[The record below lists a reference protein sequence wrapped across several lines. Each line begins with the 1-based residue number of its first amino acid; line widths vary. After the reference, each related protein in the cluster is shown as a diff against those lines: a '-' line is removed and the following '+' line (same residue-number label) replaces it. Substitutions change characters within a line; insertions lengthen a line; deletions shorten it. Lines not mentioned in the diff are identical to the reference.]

1 MRRPTR
7 ILGSFAAA
15 AVLVSVWA
23 GPAAAQEAA
32 SAAARKEL
40 TQKYA
45 QLLAEKGVTDEA
57 GREIGG
63 RLEKILAAARS
74 SGARTAKDLVI
85 SALAALN
92 YAATNL
98 AGFPQAAF
106 DRPIGTR
113 LETFGHTI
121 APGDIE
127 ARAEGS
133 ACPVGG
139 IGAGSFER
147 LMNGNFSTW
156 FLKLGWMVED
166 TVWADQ
172 FHVFIKSAGRT
183 VAKTLSTTAPP
194 AGSGLSAWSWNYP
207 VGRGDYFALYPK
219 SGFSYEKNPD
229 LPVKLAVVQFSP
241 IISGNYKET
250 SFPVAIYKWIAQNPT
265 NAPAEVSILLTWE
278 NMVGWEA
285 VEPQPVAGETPQASF
300 VWDRRSTGNFNEA
313 VEDGRAKGVLFRRK
327 DQNVRTGNAM
337 SGSMAI
343 AALEE
348 PGQSR
353 ISIQAAFDPR
363 GDGADVWTKF
373 AAGGSLDTSR
383 TSSPVG
389 PGQGTGAAVAVTFT
403 LKPGQR
409 LEVPFVIAWDFP
421 YYEFEAGAKHKKK
434 YTAFFGDGGT
444 NAFRIAAEA
453 LVRAREWEQAI
464 DAWQKPSLT
473 NPALPDWFRQAL
485 LNELYVLPETSIWDA
500 TTNLHTYLE
509 SVDYL
514 MYGTT
519 DVDSY
524 CWHVLRLWPELETA
538 HMTYLAGTIP
548 LEDASYRA
556 FQYADLFP
564 DEVPADKK
572 GYYWNTV
579 KQSGM
584 VPHDLGSPRKRPWV
598 ILNGFDWQNANVWKD
613 INPKFPLR
621 AYRDFLATGGLDIGF
636 LIKMFQ
642 ASVTAMDTLEARF
655 GDTISHIPLN
665 EGIPDQTY
673 DTWRMKG
680 QSAYVGLLWLA
691 GLKATVRMGETLY
704 ARGLARAGDL
714 DIREVL
720 IKYKGW
726 FESGRSSL
734 RQLWDEKAG
743 YFHID
748 ATKDD
753 IMTDQLF
760 GVWYAGMLGLEA
772 DGRDPIVPHADV
784 ERALR
789 TIYDKNVLGFGGGV
803 MGAVNGRTADG
814 RQLRSQQGDEVW
826 VGTSYAFAA
835 DLALNGLAAEALHT
849 AYGIY
854 HVVYSPYGQG
864 YFFKTPEAYLD
875 PDETVW
881 NDPAGRYGQRTFRA
895 MKYMRPGAVWALYE
909 VLRRTAGPAGEGAR
923 LPSGSESARLKR

>member
-1 MRRPTR
+1 MSQRISTR
-7 ILGSFAAA
+7 LLLPAVLWAVA
-15 AVLVSVWA
+15 AVAV
-23 GPAAAQEAA
+23 AAFAQDAA
-32 SAAARKEL
+32 SAAAKKEL
-40 TQKYA
+40 AQKYA

-57 GREIGG
+57 GREIDG
-63 RLEKILAAARS
+63 RLDKLLAVAGKA
-74 SGARTAKDLVI
+74 GARTAKDLTKAV
-85 SALAALN
+85 LAGLN
-92 YAATNL
+92 YAPSNL

-113 LETFGHTI
+113 LEKFGHTI

-133 ACPVGG
+133 GCPVGG
-139 IGAGSFER
+139 IGAGGFER

-172 FHVFIKSAGRT
+172 FHVFVKSGGRT

-194 AGSGLSAWSWNYP
+194 AGSGLGAWAWNYP
-207 VGRGDYFALYPK
+207 VGQGDYFALYPK
-219 SGFSYEKNPD
+219 SGFSYEESAD

-241 IISGNYKET
+241 ILSGNYKET
-250 SFPVAIYKWIAQNPT
+250 SYPVAVYKWIAQNP
-265 NAPAEVSILLTWE
+265 AKVPAQVSILLTWE
-278 NMVGWEA
+278 NMIGWE
-285 VEPQPVAGETPQASF
+285 PVQAPPVPGQAPQASF
-300 VWDRRSTGNFNEA
+300 VWDRRSAGNLNEA
-313 VEDGRAKGVLFRRK
+313 VEDGRAKGVLFRRQG
-327 DQNVRTGNAM
+327 QNVRTGNAM

-343 AALEE
+343 AALAS
-348 PGQSR
+348 PDKSR
-353 ISIQAAFDPR
+353 VLIQAAFDPR
-363 GDGADVWTKF
+363 GDGADLWTRF
-373 AAGGSLDTSR
+373 AADGTLDASR
-383 TSSPVG
+383 PSAAAA
-389 PGQGTGAAVAVTFT
+389 PGLETGAAVAVTFT
-403 LKPGQR
+403 LKPGER
-409 LEVPFVIAWDFP
+409 LEVPFAVAWDLP

-434 YTAFFGDGGT
+434 YTAFFGDGGL

-453 LVRAREWEQAI
+453 LVRAGEWEQAI

-485 LNELYVLPETSIWDA
+485 LNELYVLTETSIWDA

-509 SVDYL
+509 SADYL

-524 CWHVLRLWPELETA
+524 CWHVLRLWPELETT
-538 HMTYLAGTIP
+538 HMAYLAGTIP

-556 FQYADLFP
+556 FQYAVLFP
-564 DEVPADKK
+564 DEVPPDKRD
-572 GYYWNTV
+572 YYWNTV
-579 KQSGM
+579 KQPGM
-584 VPHDLGSPRKRPWV
+584 VPHDLGSPRKRPWT
-598 ILNGFDWQNANVWKD
+598 ILNGFDWQNANYWKD

-621 AYRDFLATGGLDIGF
+621 AYRDFLATGGVDIGF
-636 LIKMFQ
+636 LMKMFQ

-655 GDTISHIPLN
+655 GDKISHVPLN

-673 DTWRMKG
+673 DTWRMDG
-680 QSAYVGLLWLA
+680 ESAYVGLLWLA
-691 GLKATVRMGETLY
+691 GLKATVRMGETL
-704 ARGLARAGDL
+704 ASRGLARAGDL
-714 DIREVL
+714 DIREIIV
-720 IKYKGW
+720 KYKGW
-726 FESGRSSL
+726 LESGRVSL
-734 RQLWDEKAG
+734 RKLWDERAG

-772 DGRDPIVPHADV
+772 DGRDPIVPPVDV
-784 ERALR
+784 QRALR

-803 MGAVNGRTADG
+803 MGAVNGRTAAG

-826 VGTSYAFAA
+826 IGTSYAFAA
-835 DLALNGLAAEALHT
+835 DLVLNGLVAEGLHT
-849 AYGIY
+849 AYGLY

-864 YFFKTPEAYLD
+864 YFFKTPEAYLN
-875 PDETVW
+875 PDEALW
-881 NDPAGRYGQRTFRA
+881 NDPAGTYGEKTFRA

-909 VLRRTAGPAGEGAR
+909 ALRKNAGKTGQND
-923 LPSGSESARLKR
+923 